1 LILFKHERVRV
12 IYKYAL
18 DHVPKD
24 RCHDIYK
31 AYTIHEKKFGD
42 RTAIESV
49 ISSKRK
55 LQYEQVFIIL
65 NSIKTMY

>member
-1 LILFKHERVRV
+1 MRV

-55 LQYEQVFIIL
+55 LQYEQVIKHFKSFKIL
-65 NSIKTMY
+65 F

>member
-1 LILFKHERVRV
+1 MRV

-55 LQYEQVFIIL
+55 LQYEQVFKPL
-65 NSIKTMY
+65 PLF